1 MIIDKILSNKSIKNG
16 IESGKDYGRFYMGDS
31 ERTGSEVGA
40 EGYEHFMLR
49 KHPRALAA
57 ISCVDSFFDG
67 SNTHLRKSYEREYC
81 PSLMPIHSTN

>member
-40 EGYEHFMLR
+40 EGSQY
-49 KHPRALAA
+49 
-57 ISCVDSFFDG
+57 
-67 SNTHLRKSYEREYC
+67 
-81 PSLMPIHSTN
+81 